1 MADSETDQEEME
13 EEIDEEN
20 NGDESEVSEVE
31 EDEENDTRPSSRN
44 TNKRSWVWGHFKY
57 EDSLKKAKCD
67 YCKSLICCNKGST
80 TGLSNHLKS
89 KHNITKNQE
98 KNQLTIHEVINNSEA
113 IVYSKETFRKFLIEW
128 IVKNDLP
135 FTCVESEDFRSMIC
149 LLRKDAFIPSAD
161 TIKNDIISIFD
172 ESKKKINSIL
182 QILGVTTDNA
192 SNNITFLQAVEDE
205 LSKKFI
211 RFESKDKHVRCLAH
225 VMNLAAQQALTTL
238 KAIEDNE
245 PSNENSG
252 DKSIPQQQEKFKAQ
266 CKVANISNLNVIL
279 DVRTRWN
286 STHDML
292 MRARTLKE
300 PINTLSNSDQNLRA
314 LSINEEEWVR
324 LSEIEELLKCFAK
337 ATKQIC
343 GETYPTLSYAI
354 PIYNIL
360 LNKLEDFR
368 DTPNRFENGKEAAI
382 NAINKLKEYYN
393 KTDTTLYTVS
403 LILDPRLKLEYMKDN
418 EWEKCWIDK
427 TKNDVS
433 EIYNTLYAPKE
444 IQNTRIECELDRYLK
459 ADRAQPLTNV
469 LKWWKLHEE
478 EYPHLANMAKD
489 YLGVP
494 ATSAPSER
502 IFSSAADV
510 ITYDRA
516 SLAPETVRS
525 VMCLKHWYRSGLLA

>member
-44 TNKRSWVWGHFKY
+44 TNKRS
-57 EDSLKKAKCD
+57 
-67 YCKSLICCNKGST
+67 ST

-98 KNQLTIHEVINNSEA
+98 KNQLTIHKVINNSEA

-128 IVKNDLP
+128 IIKNDLP
-135 FTCVESEDFRSMIC
+135 FTCVKSEDFRSMIR

-161 TIKNDIISIFD
+161 TIKNNIISIFD
-172 ESKKKINSIL
+172 ESANIKEAFLKSLSSYNIESK
-182 QILGVTTDNA
+182 ILGVTTNNA

-211 RFESKDKHVRCLAH
+211 RFESKDKH
-225 VMNLAAQQALTTL
+225 
-238 KAIEDNE
+238 
-245 PSNENSG
+245 
-252 DKSIPQQQEKFKAQ
+252 
-266 CKVANISNLNVIL
+266 
-279 DVRTRWN
+279 
-286 STHDML
+286 
-292 MRARTLKE
+292 
-300 PINTLSNSDQNLRA
+300 
-314 LSINEEEWVR
+314 
-324 LSEIEELLKCFAK
+324 
-337 ATKQIC
+337 
-343 GETYPTLSYAI
+343 
-354 PIYNIL
+354 
-360 LNKLEDFR
+360 
-368 DTPNRFENGKEAAI
+368 EAAI

-433 EIYNTLYAPKE
+433 EIYNTLYVPKE
-444 IQNTRIECELDRYLK
+444 IQNTRIECNSSDEDLVSHISKRQRIESIGELDHYLK

-469 LKWWKLHEE
+469 LKWWKLHKE
-478 EYPHLANMAKD
+478 EYPHLANMVKN

-502 IFSSAADV
+502 IFSSATDV

-516 SLAPETVRS
+516 SLAPETVCS